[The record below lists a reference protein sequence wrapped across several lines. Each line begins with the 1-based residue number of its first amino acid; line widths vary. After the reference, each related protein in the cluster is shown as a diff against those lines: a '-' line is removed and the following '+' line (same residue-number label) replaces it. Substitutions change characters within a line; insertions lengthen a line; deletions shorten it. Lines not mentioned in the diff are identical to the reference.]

1 MLIATH
7 LSLGYGRTV
16 LLEDVSLTLE
26 PGTVT
31 GLVAPNGFGKTTLLR
46 ALAGIDGA
54 RARGALDVDGTGPR
68 DGSALRRLVFYAPG
82 DATLLYPNL
91 TARDHLRMAARLWAS
106 PLDPDVVARRTGTDA
121 FAHKRVRA
129 LSQGMKQQLTLAIA
143 YLTCARYLLLDEP
156 MNALDPTNVQLHSQ
170 ILRGIARRGAAVVM
184 SSHILDNVDAIADRI
199 VFIKDRGLIE
209 HDPAHSTARALELY
223 RRLYQSF
230 T

>member
-68 DGSALRRLVFYAPG
+68 DGSALRRLVFYAP
-82 DATLLYPNL
+82 ATLRSS
-91 TARDHLRMAARLWAS
+91 T
-106 PLDPDVVARRTGTDA
+106 
-121 FAHKRVRA
+121 
-129 LSQGMKQQLTLAIA
+129 LTLRRAT
-143 YLTCARYLLLDEP
+143 TCAW
-156 MNALDPTNVQLHSQ
+156 
-170 ILRGIARRGAAVVM
+170 RRGC
-184 SSHILDNVDAIADRI
+184 
-199 VFIKDRGLIE
+199 GQ
-209 HDPAHSTARALELY
+209 AHSTQTSSPGAPARTRLRTSASARS
-223 RRLYQSF
+223 RRA
-230 T
+230 

>member
-31 GLVAPNGFGKTTLLR
+31 GLVAPNGFAR
-46 ALAGIDGA
+46 PAAARPCGIDGA

-91 TARDHLRMAARLWAS
+91 TARDHLRMAARAVGK
-106 PLDPDVVARRTGTDA
+106 PTRPRRRRPAHRHGRV
-121 FAHKRVRA
+121 AHKRVRA

-143 YLTCARYLLLDEP
+143 YLTCARLPPARRTHERP
-156 MNALDPTNVQLHSQ
+156 RPTNVQLHSQ